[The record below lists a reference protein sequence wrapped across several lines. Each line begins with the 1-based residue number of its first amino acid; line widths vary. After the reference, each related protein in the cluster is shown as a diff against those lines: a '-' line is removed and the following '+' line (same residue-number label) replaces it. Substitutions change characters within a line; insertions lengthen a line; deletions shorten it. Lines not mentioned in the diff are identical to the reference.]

1 MAVTPRGKKWQV
13 SVGSGKDRIRFTVD
27 SEEEG
32 LLIYQQEL
40 MKRKRAAL
48 GLSEQT
54 PEEPV
59 PTRPVI
65 TMMRLMDMACRTKW
79 RMAADGPA
87 RNASIIVRML
97 GERTPVHEITR
108 ERIHELIE
116 ELYEQG
122 NTGATINRKLSALSV
137 MLTIAEDEGWI
148 ERAPKLPRQKESEH
162 RIRFFNAEEEN
173 EMLAVCAK
181 LGMDTLAEFIQFAI
195 DTGFRRSEA
204 LNVSIRDCEN
214 GNAVLHAGE
223 TKSGRGRSV
232 PLTTRCKEIVKRRKA
247 RGFDKVFDD
256 LNEYQLRRQ
265 WEVLRDNVRNP
276 GDHFLVHTLRHT
288 CASRL
293 AIAGENAT
301 FIQTW
306 MGHSTILVTQR
317 YMHLAS
323 DTLVK
328 GVSSLENY
336 RKKRA

>member
-1 MAVTPRGKKWQV
+1 MPVTPRGKKWQV
-13 SVGSGKDRIRFTVD
+13 SVGSGKDRVRFTVD
-27 SEEEG
+27 SKEEG
-32 LLIYQQEL
+32 LLLEQQEL

-48 GLSEQT
+48 GLSE
-54 PEEPV
+54 EEPQQV
-59 PTRPVI
+59 KARPTI
-65 TMMRLMDMACRTKW
+65 TLMRLMDMACRTKW

-97 GERTPVHEITR
+97 GERTSVHDITR

-137 MLTIAEDEGWI
+137 MLSIAEDEGWI

-173 EMLAVCAK
+173 EMLAVCSK
-181 LGMDTLAEFIQFAI
+181 LGLNTLAEFIQFAI
-195 DTGFRRSEA
+195 DTGFRRSEV

-232 PLTTRCKEIVKRRKA
+232 PLTTRCKEIVRRRKEQ
-247 RGFDKVFDD
+247 GFEKVFDD

-265 WEVLRDNVRNP
+265 WEVLREHVKSP

-306 MGHSTILVTQR
+306 MGHSSILVTQR
-317 YMHLAS
+317 YMHLAP